1 MFSSRHSKTQSEDLS
16 QLNTTIDHLSEH
28 NITKQQHK
36 EGLFEHNIIEQQP
49 TEDLS
54 EHNITDQRST
64 EDMSEHN
71 ITEHQPTE
79 DMSEHNITE
88 LQNSKDIFE
97 HNITEQQNSANRTKH
112 MSSWEEVGDY
122 LVNEVRRLEETDRN
136 KHSNTSV
143 GEMVDNPDDGGDS
156 TNDIGNVPNDSFGQ
170 RVIGVSDMEEEID
183 SDCSD
188 LIVDSQSINLD
199 DQITLELNNNEST
212 EIHRSSTSN
221 DLEEEV
227 ESVKE
232 TGHSY
237 VCSKCKKVFNRLSWF
252 QRHQLKCNLSY
263 QCALCPSILKN
274 QKCLKVHIK
283 KYHGHIFKCSSC
295 DAIFPTDKKL
305 LKHFNKTHDAEK
317 ICPQCNSK
325 SKNIKALRKH
335 LKKTCKGTNKDD
347 SIVSANTSDNNPQEG
362 HGTSEKN
369 VVISINDKNQTT
381 CEMDRKRKKTQR
393 KIHAKLA
400 GPTLK
405 CSECSKLFETKSGLR
420 KHMLTHRKFKTQN
433 ENTTPVS
440 FIIDNN
446 GFVEIEQ
453 EGQVMQVEFIV
464 EPGTSTYSQV

>member
-112 MSSWEEVGDY
+112 MRSWEEVGDY

-252 QRHQLKCNLSY
+252 QRH
-263 QCALCPSILKN
+263 
-274 QKCLKVHIK
+274 
-283 KYHGHIFKCSSC
+283 
-295 DAIFPTDKKL
+295 
-305 LKHFNKTHDAEK
+305 
-317 ICPQCNSK
+317 
-325 SKNIKALRKH
+325 
-335 LKKTCKGTNKDD
+335 
-347 SIVSANTSDNNPQEG
+347 
-362 HGTSEKN
+362 
-369 VVISINDKNQTT
+369 
-381 CEMDRKRKKTQR
+381 
-393 KIHAKLA
+393 
-400 GPTLK
+400 
-405 CSECSKLFETKSGLR
+405 
-420 KHMLTHRKFKTQN
+420 
-433 ENTTPVS
+433 
-440 FIIDNN
+440 
-446 GFVEIEQ
+446 
-453 EGQVMQVEFIV
+453 
-464 EPGTSTYSQV
+464 